1 MTDTLP
7 KPRIKISSAKAKG
20 RKAQQMVRDWLLKLF
35 PDLEPDDVVST
46 SMGAGGADIQLS
58 PAARKVIQYAW
69 EVKACAKATIQTN
82 FDQASRHAAK
92 SPSKAHPIVVTKV
105 DRKPA
110 LATIELSHLE
120 ELWRLAGI
128 VR

>member
-1 MTDTLP
+1 MSD

-20 RKAQQMVRDWLLKLF
+20 RKGQQMVRDWLLGLF

-46 SMGAGGADIQLS
+46 SMGASGADICLS
-58 PAARKVIQYAW
+58 PAARKLIPYAW
-69 EVKACAKATIQTN
+69 EVKSCAKATIQTN

-92 SPSKAHPIVVTKV
+92 SPSKATPIVVTKV

-120 ELWRLAGI
+120 ELWRLAGM